1 MNRLMIGLQA
11 VLLLAVL
18 VLLVRTWP
26 SHSQPYIPPQT
37 TVAVPGSE
45 VEPHLPE
52 MVVAAFAEVER
63 TLSGPST
70 WPTKR
75 DDIEK
80 LQEKLKSAVNALSPR
95 DQEFLLP
102 RLVPRRWEIQAL
114 WLLAKENDPADTDIK
129 GAKSLADEVD
139 LLNTAAPLESS
150 DDLRQQL
157 KRKEQELRVKVAV
170 GERSLAVE
178 QARAALSGKGGD
190 EVDGALRQINGFDD
204 EESRRLGYQL
214 GLRRDMDAVLAD
226 LDQLEKLTDP
236 LLKEYGLAK
245 LNQTVMDLRLRVAM
259 NVPTLGSPD
268 RAAERLSTIEKSIA
282 HGYEKIV
289 KIRRA
294 EATKRARDYQIW
306 ALTQIKSVQT
316 FKVLKDVEIAKI
328 GSLIDRNI
336 PMSNAHESAVERA
349 MTELDRLMVSRLAP
363 INQGV
368 LDEAVATWY
377 RKVFQERFDSLND
390 AHKLSV
396 VTGFAS
402 AEKRQID
409 E

>member
-1 MNRLMIGLQA
+1 MIGLQA
-11 VLLLAVL
+11 ILLLAVL
-18 VLLVRTWP
+18 ALLVRTWP

-37 TVAVPGSE
+37 SVAVSASE
-45 VEPHLPE
+45 VEQRFPE
-52 MVVAAFAEVER
+52 MAIAAFADVER
-63 TLSGPST
+63 ALSSPTT

-95 DQEFLLP
+95 DQELLLP

-114 WLLAKENDPADTDIK
+114 WLLAKENDPADSDIK
-129 GAKSLADEVD
+129 GAKGLADEVD

-157 KRKEQELRVKVAV
+157 KKKEQELRAKVAV

-178 QARAALSGKGGD
+178 QARAALNGKGGD

-259 NVPTLGSPD
+259 NVPKLGSPD
-268 RAAERLSTIEKSIA
+268 KAAERLSTIEKSIA
-282 HGYEKIV
+282 NGHEKIV

-328 GSLIDRNI
+328 GSLIDRNN
-336 PMSNAHESAVERA
+336 PMSNAHQSAEERA
-349 MTELDRLMVSRLAP
+349 MTELERLMISRLAP

-368 LDEAVATWY
+368 LDDAVATWY
-377 RKVFQERFDSLND
+377 RKVFQERFDSLTD

-396 VTGFAS
+396 VTAFAS

-409 E
+409 Q